1 MSWDFIIIGSGFG
14 GSVSAM
20 RLAQKGY
27 SVLVLEE
34 GKRWRAED
42 FPANNRTWSRF
53 FWLPLLGW
61 KGIQALRWLPG
72 IFVLHGKGVGGGS
85 LVYANTLMRPADSV
99 FKDPAWPAKT
109 DWLQELERPFARA
122 RAMLGVT
129 VNPHLDASEMIL
141 KDLGRE
147 LGCEETFHP
156 TEVGVYFGPESGHDP
171 FFAGEGPSREP
182 CRLCGGCM
190 VGCRYRAKNSL
201 DYNYLWFAEKW
212 GADVRA
218 ESAVDQVR
226 PLEGG
231 GYEVR
236 VKRGWTREHFQAKQV
251 IVAAGVLGS
260 VELLLRQRDRK
271 ATLPRLSPALGRGVQ
286 TNGES
291 LLGASRLGDGAD
303 YSRGIAIGAAI
314 HPDAVTKI
322 EAVKYSAGSD
332 AMSALAVPLTDGEGR
347 GGRLLRMIFSV
358 FLNPMAWWRWLWL
371 RDWARRSVILL
382 VMQTVEARL
391 DLRLSWWGSLTTR
404 VRIPSMMPLAQ
415 KSARILARLMGGGLA
430 QNILPEVALSSPSTA
445 HVLGGCRIGVD
456 PAQAVIDERH
466 QVHGYPGLYV
476 CDGSVIPAN
485 LGVNPSL
492 TITALAERF
501 AGFFAVKDEAA
512 WSRRQPG
519 NARIQSN

>member
-1 MSWDFIIIGSGFG
+1 MLWDFIIIGSGFG

-34 GKRWRAED
+34 GRRWRAED
-42 FPANNRTWSRF
+42 FPDSNRRWSRF
-53 FWLPLLGW
+53 FWFPLLGW

-85 LVYANTLMRPADSV
+85 LVYANTLMRPHENV
-99 FKDPAWPAKT
+99 LRDPAWPAGV
-109 DWLQELERPFARA
+109 DWGRELEMPFRRA

-129 VNPHLDASEMIL
+129 VNPHLDASEEAL
-141 KDLGRE
+141 RRLGQE
-147 LGCEETFHP
+147 LGCAETFHP
-156 TEVGVYFGPESGHDP
+156 TEVGVYFGPSGGTDP
-171 FFAGEGPSREP
+171 YFAGQGPTREP
-182 CRLCGGCM
+182 CQLCGGCM

-212 GADVRA
+212 GARVEAEHKVDRVRVVSDGFEVRA
-218 ESAVDQVR
+218 RQGWGR
-226 PLEGG
+226 QTF
-231 GYEVR
+231 
-236 VKRGWTREHFQAKQV
+236 RGRRV

-260 VELLLRQRDRK
+260 VELLLRQRDRLG
-271 ATLPRLSPALGRGVQ
+271 TLPGLSRALGLNVR

-291 LLGASRLGDGAD
+291 LLGASRRGDGPD

-314 HPDAVTKI
+314 HPDAQTKI
-322 EAVKYSAGSD
+322 EAVKYPGGSD
-332 AMSALAVPLTDGEGR
+332 AMRAIAVPLTEEAPKWR
-347 GGRLLRMIFSV
+347 RLGRLLLSPFTR
-358 FLNPMAWWRWLWL
+358 PREWARWVAM

-382 VMQTVEARL
+382 VMRSEESSL
-391 DLRLSWWGSLTTR
+391 NLRLSGWGRLTGRATL
-404 VRIPSMMPLAQ
+404 PASMPLAQ
-415 KSARILARLMGGGLA
+415 HAARVLARQIGGLA

-445 HVLGGCRIGVD
+445 HVLGGCRMGSD
-456 PAQAVIDERH
+456 PSTSVVNDRH
-466 QVHGYPGLYV
+466 EAHGQPGLFV

-501 AGFFAVKDEAA
+501 AGFFPIKDEGA
-512 WSRRQPG
+512 WSARQPG
-519 NARIQSN
+519 NARIDGI